1 LKRFYARIGRRFL
14 GAENRKRARALAK
27 PRNGRMSKDVVPAE
41 VRELIRRERDA
52 SGATWVEIGRA
63 TGLGMREIQG
73 STETK
78 RGFRRSVIERLA
90 HYFDS
95 DDLTRLATSD
105 LYWDRIMS
113 IEPVGRRMTYDLEI
127 EGNHNFLANDFVVH
141 NSHAA
146 SFALIAYATAY
157 LKCHYLP
164 EFTCALL
171 NSWPMGFYTPA
182 TVVQDG
188 KRHGLVVRPVD
199 VLHSVWSCTM
209 ETCGHSTGGFAVR
222 MGLRYVKGLREDEGE
237 KIEAA
242 VRAVTRSHRSTPFR
256 SIEDFASR
264 TGASGRAM
272 RLLAE
277 AGAFDSLKSNRRA
290 ALWHVQGMK
299 KETMRSYQSTAGGER
314 ATGAHVAESDLPLGE
329 PVPTFASLSEI
340 DTVAWDFRTMN
351 HSARSHLLEPFR
363 EELTAKGLPDAR
375 TVSRM
380 RDGRRVDYAGIVI
393 CRQRPGTASGVVFM
407 TMEDET
413 GFVNTILWP
422 SVYEKFTVQA
432 RTLSFLGVS
441 GKVQAADGV
450 VHVVVDK
457 LWDPREH
464 AKPVSMQSR
473 DFH

>member
-1 LKRFYARIGRRFL
+1 
-14 GAENRKRARALAK
+14 
-27 PRNGRMSKDVVPAE
+27 
-41 VRELIRRERDA
+41 
-52 SGATWVEIGRA
+52 
-63 TGLGMREIQG
+63 MREIQG
-73 STETK
+73 ESNSK
-78 RGFRRSVIERLA
+78 NGFRRSVIERLA
-90 HYFDS
+90 HYFHS
-95 DDLTRLATSD
+95 KELFRLATSD
-105 LYWDRIMS
+105 LYWDRITS
-113 IEPVGRRMTYDLEI
+113 IERVGSRMTYDLEV

-146 SFALIAYATAY
+146 SFALIGYATAY

-199 VLHSVWSCTM
+199 VLHSVWDCTL
-209 ETCGHSTGGFAVR
+209 EPLPYFDAATASAGQHPFAVR
-222 MGLRYVKGLREDEGE
+222 MGLRYVKGLRADEGE

-242 VRAVTRSHRSTPFR
+242 VRAAATGIRPFA
-256 SIEDFASR
+256 SIEDFAAR
-264 TGASGRAM
+264 TGISDRAM

-277 AGAFDSLKSNRRA
+277 AGAFDSLKDNRRA
-290 ALWHVQGMK
+290 ALWQVHGMK
-299 KETMRSYQSTAGGER
+299 RHPSPRLALAAGGGPVAEGT
-314 ATGAHVAESDLPLGE
+314 APAFAGHVAEPDLPLGE
-329 PVPTFASLSEI
+329 AAPGFASLSDIE
-340 DTVAWDFRTMN
+340 TVAWDFRTMQ

-363 EELTAKGLPDAR
+363 EELRARGLPDAR
-375 TVSRM
+375 TVGRM
-380 RDGRRVDYAGIVI
+380 ADGRRVDYAGIVI

-422 SVYEKFTVQA
+422 SVYEQFTVQA

-457 LWDPREH
+457 LWDPRH
-464 AKPVSMQSR
+464 YAKPAVMASR

>member
-1 LKRFYARIGRRFL
+1 
-14 GAENRKRARALAK
+14 
-27 PRNGRMSKDVVPAE
+27 
-41 VRELIRRERDA
+41 
-52 SGATWVEIGRA
+52 
-63 TGLGMREIQG
+63 
-73 STETK
+73 
-78 RGFRRSVIERLA
+78 
-90 HYFDS
+90 
-95 DDLTRLATSD
+95 
-105 LYWDRIMS
+105 
-113 IEPVGRRMTYDLEI
+113 
-127 EGNHNFLANDFVVH
+127 
-141 NSHAA
+141 
-146 SFALIAYATAY
+146 
-157 LKCHYLP
+157 
-164 EFTCALL
+164 
-171 NSWPMGFYTPA
+171 
-182 TVVQDG
+182 
-188 KRHGLVVRPVD
+188 
-199 VLHSVWSCTM
+199 
-209 ETCGHSTGGFAVR
+209 
-222 MGLRYVKGLREDEGE
+222 
-237 KIEAA
+237 
-242 VRAVTRSHRSTPFR
+242 
-256 SIEDFASR
+256 
-264 TGASGRAM
+264 
-272 RLLAE
+272 
-277 AGAFDSLKSNRRA
+277 
-290 ALWHVQGMK
+290 
-299 KETMRSYQSTAGGER
+299 
-314 ATGAHVAESDLPLGE
+314 VAESDLPLGE

-363 EELTAKGLPDAR
+363 AELTAKGLPDAR